1 MENERKMMIFCLLLA
16 ALCSPVLTGEWTATV
31 PENLDALVTSCV
43 VIPCSF
49 TQAKERL
56 PHSRLRGIWH
66 RPASRDDCIYHE
78 DKTRIVE
85 NFRGRTELLGN
96 LGDGNC
102 TLLMTEIKDHDDG
115 PFCFRIELVP
125 TGTQTSKI
133 DKFSFVEDCVR
144 FKMITEPPKPSLIHP
159 KTAVQGRP
167 YTITCSVRHTCPSH
181 IPKLTWSRGTKDDI
195 NELHREIHGGFW
207 EVQST
212 LIVIPEEK
220 DDHTDITCTAK
231 FNGPKTSTEKM
242 TLYIK
247 RKENYNHIIIP
258 AVVGIG
264 TAVIFGG
271 LCIFMMKKYKN
282 RIAELQSQE
291 GSMWN
296 RLSRMS
302 RRIRSDGPGP
312 SHTDRRRSIWSR
324 FSRRPNA
331 DRSDLDHMPNNESSK
346 SGAYQKTSKPRFP
359 SPKSQPKSYNY
370 KAELDDGDDYI
381 NTADLNVYGNL

>member
-1 MENERKMMIFCLLLA
+1 MNFSVKFIDIICSA
-16 ALCSPVLTGEWTATV
+16 SAPSLCSPVLTGEWTATV

-144 FKMITEPPKPSLIHP
+144 FKMIS
-159 KTAVQGRP
+159 
-167 YTITCSVRHTCPSH
+167 
-181 IPKLTWSRGTKDDI
+181 
-195 NELHREIHGGFW
+195 
-207 EVQST
+207 
-212 LIVIPEEK
+212 
-220 DDHTDITCTAK
+220 
-231 FNGPKTSTEKM
+231 
-242 TLYIK
+242 
-247 RKENYNHIIIP
+247 KENYNHIIIP

-291 GSMWN
+291 G
-296 RLSRMS
+296 R
-302 RRIRSDGPGP
+302 
-312 SHTDRRRSIWSR
+312 
-324 FSRRPNA
+324 
-331 DRSDLDHMPNNESSK
+331 
-346 SGAYQKTSKPRFP
+346 
-359 SPKSQPKSYNY
+359 
-370 KAELDDGDDYI
+370 
-381 NTADLNVYGNL
+381 